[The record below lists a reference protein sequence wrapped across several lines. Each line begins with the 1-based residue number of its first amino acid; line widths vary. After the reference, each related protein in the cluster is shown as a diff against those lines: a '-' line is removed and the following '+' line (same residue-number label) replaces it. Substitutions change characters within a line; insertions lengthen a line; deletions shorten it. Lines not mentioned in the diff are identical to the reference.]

1 MEIGSEFWLDKNI
14 KDNSNSDFLK
24 KEKND
29 NIFFM
34 SGRTAI
40 DYALNL
46 IIKYRDVK
54 KVYFPSYCCQSML
67 TPFQK
72 RNIEIE
78 FYTVKFDN
86 GKIIYDIDK
95 DKDCDIFLAM
105 NYFGFSINNM
115 DKFIENFSNR
125 GIIVLE
131 DSTHS
136 FLSKRVYNR
145 KSDLVI
151 ASLRKWFPIICG
163 GILINVSK
171 KISFDHIAKL
181 SCNMH
186 YVDIKKNAMIKKEK
200 YINSLTNIKKEDFL
214 ENFFEANKILE
225 NDYINYK
232 IDDLSY
238 SILKNINIENVK
250 EERIK
255 NASAIYRFLMNQSE
269 FEYIE
274 EFDNKNDCPIF
285 VPIFFKDK
293 EIRDSIKKD
302 LIKNNIYCPTHWGI
316 PEIIRKREQHDIYG
330 RELSL
335 ICDQR
340 YNIDDIQKYIKF
352 IKQ

>member
-1 MEIGSEFWLDKNI
+1 MEIGSEFWLEKNI
-14 KDNSNSDFLK
+14 EHNYNSYFSN

-29 NIFFM
+29 SIFFM

-46 IIKYRDVK
+46 ITKDRKVK

-86 GKIIYDIDK
+86 GEIIYDIDE
-95 DKDCDIFLAM
+95 DRDCDIFLAM
-105 NYFGFSINNM
+105 NYFGFSVNNM
-115 DKFIENFSNR
+115 DKFIENFSDR
-125 GIIVLE
+125 GIFVLE

-163 GILINVSK
+163 GILINISK
-171 KISFDHIAKL
+171 KVNFGYIEEMNYNSQ
-181 SCNMH
+181 
-186 YVDIKKNAMIKKEK
+186 YVNIKKKAMKKKEE
-200 YINSLTNIKKEDFL
+200 YINSVSNIEKKDFL
-214 ENFFEANKILE
+214 EEFSKANNILE

-238 SILKNINIENVK
+238 SILNKIDIEK
-250 EERIK
+250 IKKDRIK
-255 NASAIYRFLMNQSE
+255 NASVIYRFLMNQSE
-269 FEYIE
+269 IEYIE
-274 EFDNKNDCPIF
+274 EFDTQNDCPIF

-293 EIRDSIKKD
+293 ETRENIKRNLIRY
-302 LIKNNIYCPTHWGI
+302 NIYCPTHWGI
-316 PEIIRKREQHDIYG
+316 PEIIRKSGQYDIYN

-340 YNIDDIQKYIKF
+340 YNIDDIQNYMKF
-352 IKQ
+352 LKK